1 MTRSHTLSLA
11 LFFFLF
17 FLAAGFSVPGVH
29 AVPAPVAAP
38 SAAAQPAPLPQPPE
52 LAAKSWILIDA
63 HTGQTLAERNA
74 DQQLPP
80 ASLTKL
86 MTSYLLAEEMSR
98 GKFDEQTPVPISVKA
113 WRMGGSKMFIQEGSQ
128 VTAGDLLRGIII
140 QSGNDATIAM
150 AEHVA
155 GSEEAFA
162 QLMNQHAERLGMAGS
177 HFENASGWPA
187 DGHLTTARDVA
198 TLLRAMIL
206 DHPEHYRL
214 YSEKY
219 FEYNG
224 IRQPNR
230 NLLLWRDPSVDGG
243 KTGHTE
249 AAGYCLAASAVR
261 DDMRLISVIMGTTSE
276 ETRAAE
282 TQKLLGYGF
291 RFYETAK
298 LYDAGEVLQTDTR
311 VWFGRDDRVDLVAQE
326 TVYLTVP
333 RGTRESLKATLVVD
347 SLIRAPL
354 DTTTVVGLLKV
365 ENGGEPLISVPV
377 VPDREVA
384 EAGFFARLWD
394 RVLLFFKGLFS

>member
-11 LFFFLF
+11 LFFSLF
-17 FLAAGFSVPGVH
+17 FLAAGISVPSVH
-29 AVPAPVAAP
+29 AVAAP

-63 HTGQTLAERNA
+63 HTGQTLAEHNA

-98 GKFDEQTPVPISVKA
+98 GKFDEQTPVSISVKA

-128 VTAGDLLRGIII
+128 VTAGDLLRGIVI
-140 QSGNDATIAM
+140 QSGNDATTAM

-162 QLMNQHAERLGMAGS
+162 QLMNQQAERLGMAHS

-261 DDMRLISVIMGTTSE
+261 DDMRLISVVMGTTSE

-311 VWFGRDDRVDLVAQE
+311 VWFGRDDRVDLVAQD

-394 RVLLFFKGLFS
+394 RVVLFFKGLFS